1 MAFVRNQW
9 YVAAYSAEV
18 GRDLLARIILGEPL
32 VLYRTSAGQ
41 PAALA
46 DRCVHRH
53 FPLSASQLDGD
64 TIVCGYHGFSYGPD
78 GRFVAVPGQQ
88 RIPQTARVS
97 AYPVAEHG
105 GQVPGP
111 GEDPSPGRDWP
122 ADLPGLLGQPEPG
135 TLVYGCGP
143 APLLDALRAAGR
155 GISRAL
161 GSPDAQ
167 RSTRHSLHRP
177 AGHDHQDGAVVSRAA
192 PS

>member
-46 DRCVHRH
+46 DRCVH
-53 FPLSASQLDGD
+53 P
-64 TIVCGYHGFSYGPD
+64 
-78 GRFVAVPGQQ
+78 
-88 RIPQTARVS
+88 
-97 AYPVAEHG
+97 
-105 GQVPGP
+105 
-111 GEDPSPGRDWP
+111 
-122 ADLPGLLGQPEPG
+122 
-135 TLVYGCGP
+135 
-143 APLLDALRAAGR
+143 
-155 GISRAL
+155 RAL

-177 AGHDHQDGAVVSRAA
+177 PGHDHQDGAVVSRAA